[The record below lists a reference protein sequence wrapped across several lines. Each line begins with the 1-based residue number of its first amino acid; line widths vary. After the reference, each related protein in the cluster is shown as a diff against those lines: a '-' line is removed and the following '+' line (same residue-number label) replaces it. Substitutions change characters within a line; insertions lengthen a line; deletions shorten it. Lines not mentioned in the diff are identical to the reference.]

1 MQNKERS
8 NGMYKKKELLGILK
22 VCENN
27 PEIDTRCLQ
36 EKIKN
41 GLNTKKPPKLNTKDK
56 EVMAKLYDIC
66 IHNGTLQYPARKAM
80 EQILGYSSIEDKY
93 HELGI
98 YTDDEFW
105 EVVSGTAEEIE
116 VGEYGFRTEAAAF
129 GDDTCPAN
137 VFLLKY
143 KEKYIVYAG
152 EEMDES
158 GYAVEYLD
166 DLEHEL
172 FDNYDDAYQ
181 YYQSLLNTGIK
192 SGKEQIRECK
202 EKLKEANHVYIKPY
216 FIGYEYVDF
225 RIYYDRMLIAEHLK
239 DLDSEYISECV
250 EKFHQY
256 CIENKIEIVDIEKN
270 RPWNSNQRYYIV
282 ELYDE
287 NHEADVWYIH
297 IPSKLQGKQ
306 RCLADLI
313 TPNNIMSDMW

>member
-1 MQNKERS
+1 
-8 NGMYKKKELLGILK
+8 MYKKKELLGILK
-22 VCENN
+22 ICKDH

-36 EKIKN
+36 DKIKN
-41 GLNTKKPPKLNTKDK
+41 GLNAKKPPKLNTKDK
-56 EVMAKLYDIC
+56 EAMKELYDAC
-66 IHNGTLQYPARKAM
+66 IHNELFQDPARRAM
-80 EQILGYSSIEDKY
+80 EQILRISRIENKY

-98 YTDDEFW
+98 YTEQEFW
-105 EVVSGTAEEIE
+105 EIIYEKAEKIE

-129 GDDTCPAN
+129 GDDTYPAN
-137 VFLLKY
+137 VFLVEY
-143 KEKYIVYAG
+143 KGKYIVYAG
-152 EEMDES
+152 EEIDES

-202 EKLKEANHVYIKPY
+202 TKLKEADHIYIKPK
-216 FIGYEYVDF
+216 FGIYETVSF
-225 RIYYDRMLIAEHLK
+225 KIYYDRMLIAEHLR
-239 DLDSEYISECV
+239 DLNTEYINECV

-256 CIENKIEIVDIEKN
+256 CTENKIEITSIEKHK
-270 RPWNSNQRYYIV
+270 PWNSNQRYYIV

-297 IPSKLQGKQ
+297 IPSKLQRKQ
-306 RCLADLI
+306 RCVIDLI
-313 TPNNIMSDMW
+313 KPNNMVSEMR